1 MFYTKRTV
9 LEQSRRLP
17 PDLQSDYLIRQLD
30 RIRIDG
36 EEILGY
42 FEYSFLEEKTYKTQ
56 PVRADDGSIPDLE
69 NYATFLTPRLII
81 KYNMMQIED
90 YRKLMKKLKQKNV
103 FNVECYDIVE
113 DKRVAH
119 EMYFAPPQM
128 PIIYQQYLAVLGVQ
142 EYTIELIG
150 TNRKTHINITYDFNF
165 GSSPDA
171 SNLAKDFALY
181 HPNDSTIRVT
191 PNLPYNQKNVVGNL
205 RLSNGTLLSNFTNGS
220 ELLYWSTSREG
231 GEEYGA
237 RYTDGASYYFATDLT
252 LYGQWT

>member
-17 PDLQSDYLIRQLD
+17 PNLQSDYLIRQLD

-171 SNLAKDFALY
+171 VSLATWFNTYYPYDQ
-181 HPNDSTIRVT
+181 TIVT
-191 PNLPYNQKNVVGNL
+191 VENLPYNQKNVVGKL
-205 RLSNGTLLSNFTNGS
+205 TLSNGSLLSQIGVS
-220 ELLYWSTSREG
+220 KLLYWSTSREG

-237 RYTDGASYYFATDLT
+237 RYTDGASYYLATDLT

>member
-17 PDLQSDYLIRQLD
+17 PDLQTDYRIRQLD

-42 FEYSFLEEKTYKTQ
+42 FEYSFLEEKSYKTQ

-165 GSSPDA
+165 SSSPDA
-171 SNLAKDFALY
+171 VSLATWFNTYYPHD
-181 HPNDSTIRVT
+181 PTIVT
-191 PNLPYNQKNVVGNL
+191 VENLPYNQKNVVGKL
-205 RLSNGTLLSNFTNGS
+205 TLSDGSLLSQIGVSN
-220 ELLYWSTSREG
+220 LLYWSTSREG

-237 RYTDGASYYFATDLT
+237 RYTDGASYYLATDLT